1 MTIDNFFQVLILL
14 TGIVGQLLVAHQNR
28 KGFYWFIA
36 CNIVSIIVA
45 VATNLFGMALLY
57 VFYTVMCVYSLYKW
71 KQIAVKT
78 VPVS

>member
-1 MTIDNFFQVLILL
+1 MSIENFFQVLILL

-45 VATNLFGMALLY
+45 VSTSLYGMAILY
-57 VFYTVMCVYSLYKW
+57 VFYTVMCLYSIHKW
-71 KQIAVKT
+71 NQIART